1 LNRGRIPSHRRSYRR
16 EPAAQGEE
24 LRDLIQL
31 CLAGRVYDVERWIQ
45 FGRPIQA
52 LSYERAKKA
61 AVVSPLRS
69 AIRKKHRDLV
79 LLLLSNG
86 YRMDLETNEGN
97 SVLDEA
103 QALRAFDSPQSA
115 QLRPRETL
123 KPARQ
128 RDCALV
134 WALVWALGRAI
145 VHPSP
150 DLHGKAPV
158 G

>member
-1 LNRGRIPSHRRSYRR
+1 
-16 EPAAQGEE
+16 
-24 LRDLIQL
+24 
-31 CLAGRVYDVERWIQ
+31 
-45 FGRPIQA
+45 
-52 LSYERAKKA
+52 
-61 AVVSPLRS
+61 
-69 AIRKKHRDLV
+69 
-79 LLLLSNG
+79 
-86 YRMDLETNEGN
+86 MDLETNEGN
-97 SVLDEA
+97 SELDEA

-128 RDCALV
+128 R
-134 WALVWALGRAI
+134 ALVWALGRAI